1 MSSSPL
7 HQHLTYRPEIDGLRA
22 VAVLPVVFY
31 HAGFAG
37 FSGGF
42 IGVDIFF
49 VISGFLITSII
60 LEQQA
65 KGTFQLLSFYER
77 RARRLLP
84 ALFLVMA
91 STLPAAWIVLRPTA
105 MEDFCA
111 SLLAVLFFSS
121 NILFAQQNDYFA
133 PAAEEI
139 PWLHSWSLAV
149 EEQYYI
155 VFPLLLMLLWRYRS
169 RYIPHAIVLGIVLSF
184 GLSEW
189 GWRHFPEVHFYLAPT
204 RAWELLSGAAV
215 AFFLGKKT
223 IPQNIFTL
231 HILPLLGLGFLLLGF
246 VTIHNGLPAPSFYT
260 VLPVIG
266 TLLIIM
272 FATKGSLVASILSH
286 PILVQIG
293 LISYSAYLWHQPVFA
308 FTRITSGEPPSPLI
322 MISLCIS
329 IMGLSYLSWRF
340 VEKPC
345 RNRLAVPTRHFAILM
360 LTSALLLGSF
370 AIWGILSNGFATQRF
385 DRTFLALN
393 EPSFLRSQSQEQWGD
408 LSQKPTWMLIGDS
421 HADSLQ
427 ESFGN
432 QLRKRNISAL
442 VRTMEG
448 CPPAMDLIR
457 QDSRKNKP
465 CPEHYRN
472 LLDEISTLGI
482 KNVLISARFA
492 LYFNTTRFD
501 NGEGGVEQ
509 GKTSHVLFDHLQF
522 ADTPR
527 PLPQRQKA
535 IEDALVKYFSAL
547 LEKDVRLFVIS
558 SIPEVGWD
566 VPKRL
571 HQTQKPV
578 TTQRQ
583 IFDQRIQALKPFY
596 EKIQALPHTRLLF
609 AEDVFC
615 DSQKCFAS
623 EEEKPLYFDNNHLS
637 IWGANRLFEHISS
650 DIWPSKTNE

>member
-189 GWRHFPEVHFYLAPT
+189 GWRNFPEVHFYLAPT
-204 RAWELLSGAAV
+204 RAWELLSGAGV
-215 AFFLGKKT
+215 AFFLGKK
-223 IPQNIFTL
+223 PSLKIFSPCIFSPSWGL
-231 HILPLLGLGFLLLGF
+231 VFFCLALLP
-246 VTIHNGLPAPSFYT
+246 
-260 VLPVIG
+260 
-266 TLLIIM
+266 
-272 FATKGSLVASILSH
+272 
-286 PILVQIG
+286 
-293 LISYSAYLWHQPVFA
+293 
-308 FTRITSGEPPSPLI
+308 
-322 MISLCIS
+322 S
-329 IMGLSYLSWRF
+329 IMGCRHPVFTQFCPSLA
-340 VEKPC
+340 PC
-345 RNRLAVPTRHFAILM
+345 
-360 LTSALLLGSF
+360 
-370 AIWGILSNGFATQRF
+370 
-385 DRTFLALN
+385 
-393 EPSFLRSQSQEQWGD
+393 
-408 LSQKPTWMLIGDS
+408 
-421 HADSLQ
+421 
-427 ESFGN
+427 
-432 QLRKRNISAL
+432 
-442 VRTMEG
+442 
-448 CPPAMDLIR
+448 
-457 QDSRKNKP
+457 
-465 CPEHYRN
+465 
-472 LLDEISTLGI
+472 
-482 KNVLISARFA
+482 
-492 LYFNTTRFD
+492 
-501 NGEGGVEQ
+501 
-509 GKTSHVLFDHLQF
+509 
-522 ADTPR
+522 
-527 PLPQRQKA
+527 
-535 IEDALVKYFSAL
+535 
-547 LEKDVRLFVIS
+547 
-558 SIPEVGWD
+558 
-566 VPKRL
+566 
-571 HQTQKPV
+571 
-578 TTQRQ
+578 
-583 IFDQRIQALKPFY
+583 
-596 EKIQALPHTRLLF
+596 
-609 AEDVFC
+609 
-615 DSQKCFAS
+615 
-623 EEEKPLYFDNNHLS
+623 
-637 IWGANRLFEHISS
+637 
-650 DIWPSKTNE
+650 